1 MSRKIRGRIRT
12 LFAVP
17 SAALLVFGATE
28 LLAAPAPASRL
39 PNCPTACSGNGG
51 EEYCEAN
58 PTTSVC
64 RYCFGCIGY

>member
-1 MSRKIRGRIRT
+1 MSTKTRGRIRT

-39 PNCPTACSGNGG
+39 PDCADFCANTG
-51 EEYCEAN
+51 EAYCAAN
-58 PTTSVC
+58 PSYTFC
-64 RYCFGCIGY
+64 RYCGLCFGW